1 MTYLNPLQLLGRSYW
16 NGMSTIPLVNKGPL
30 VSGTLISGKLYSL
43 LRVVDSPLQSTD
55 LEGVRAVLP
64 SQYTTWTNRAYLAE
78 GTNLRDTNCPA
89 GSVNTACQAAF
100 LGIHLTSRS
109 SAYFEVR
116 GVDLLIPTS
125 CIYRMIREP
134 GCGLQTTISIPLLRF
149 KLRSSL
155 GVVSSQNPRD
165 LFG

>member
-1 MTYLNPLQLLGRSYW
+1 M
-16 NGMSTIPLVNKGPL
+16 
-30 VSGTLISGKLYSL
+30 
-43 LRVVDSPLQSTD
+43 
-55 LEGVRAVLP
+55 LP
-64 SQYTTWTNRAYLAE
+64 QYTARTNRTYLAE
-78 GTNLRDTNCPA
+78 GTNLQDANCPA

-100 LGIHLTSRS
+100 LGIHLTSGS

-125 CIYRMIREP
+125 CTHRMIRGP
-134 GCGLQTTISIPLLRF
+134 GCGLQTTISMPLVRF

-155 GVVSSQNPRD
+155 GVVSFQNPRD